1 MMKQT
6 IAKEKPLAEI
16 TLRRYE
22 KPYQMSEREL
32 IRKLCLSLGLLQT
45 GDSRDIIVD
54 IFHVLLQAN
63 KQKKALTPDIIQ
75 QNIIT
80 NRTTANLPLKGIAPS
95 NVRRQLKRL
104 KDLFLIE
111 KINDSYRIT
120 EHENIRTLYE
130 EKIKKYYLPSIL
142 SRIEEYLQA
151 LEQ

>member
-1 MMKQT
+1 MKQT
-6 IAKEKPLAEI
+6 VAKEKPLAEI

-63 KQKKALTPDIIQ
+63 KTKTALTPEVIQ
-75 QNIIT
+75 QNIVT
-80 NRTTANLPLKGIAPS
+80 NRQAATLPLKGIAPS
-95 NVRRQLKRL
+95 NIRRQLKRL
-104 KDLFLIE
+104 KDLFFIE
-111 KINDSYRIT
+111 KNNNAYRIT
-120 EHENIRTLYE
+120 EHENIKHIYE

-151 LEQ
+151 LEP